1 MADTKGEEGDL
12 PVSTTATKGKKDEI
26 IPPTTKTLPKI
37 TAGNKMVMPPVID
50 WSNNSMAGTSDTTVT
65 FSSKSNIPVGH
76 CLSNTSA
83 GGSPMD
89 IRHADSKMPYI
100 PYMPPPTA
108 QGLQFM
114 QSPNPVYGG
123 YQPYSP
129 PPYGFPLP
137 YHHSFPPQMNFAQ
150 PSFEAE
156 EEQEEDTGSLNA
168 PDPQLES
175 QEGEGEDEG
184 APLPVSLIAAK
195 VAKKS
200 VQSALVGRISDG
212 LYQTDAAALKNLRE
226 LAVDKCALPSNLTH
240 PIPKLESKLIPY
252 LTPEG
257 VKADTA
263 MATTQEGIW
272 MLLQPVIRAFEK
284 VRGSASTS
292 AATKENLMYL
302 MQISIQ
308 GFCALITDWSRRRRI
323 AIRKDSLGHIDFRAL
338 SDSDIPAESE
348 TLFGGLF
355 NQVSFGQKRIK
366 GKILKLALKRK
377 GLSDRVI
384 ETISKSKRDVTSIQ
398 YDRVMDRYY
407 AWCKTEER
415 EPFGDDISTPL
426 EFMQFLMDEN
436 IKPTHGK
443 EKRGYSCLRIATSA
457 LSALLSFEGIPFGQ
471 HHLSKAFMKGV
482 LNERPITH
490 RYQVQWDAQRV
501 INKLKNPPFTP
512 AFRIPLLLLAKKT
525 LFLILMAT
533 SRRVHIS
540 KALCISREKCTRT
553 KSRVLFHIERKD
565 LKQGGAM
572 KKKPAPLEV
581 KAYPENKGVD
591 PVLYIEEYIKRTAPI
606 RGDIPQL
613 FLTTKGPVRP
623 ISKDTARNWVKDILE
638 KCGVNTNQFGPGS
651 TRGASSSTASALGA
665 SLEEIL
671 KAGEWSSASVWQ
683 TYYHKP
689 IVKNNSTVADV
700 LLS

>member
-26 IPPTTKTLPKI
+26 ITPTSKTLPKM
-37 TAGNKMVMPPVID
+37 TVGNKMVMPPVID

-83 GGSPMD
+83 EGSPMD
-89 IRHADSKMPYI
+89 IRHADPKMPYM

-114 QSPNPVYGG
+114 QSPNPMYGG

-308 GFCALITDWSRRRRI
+308 GFCALITDWTRRRRI

-415 EPFGDDISTPL
+415 EPFGDDIATPL

-443 EKRGYSCLRIATSA
+443 EKRGYSCLRLATSA
-457 LSALLSFEGIPFGQ
+457 LSAILSFEGIPFGQ